1 MRTDEGRLWNATK
14 AVGRGL
20 AKGVVAAHNAATKA
34 AAGAKEFYDASY
46 KNRKYRA
53 PDWESVAKEVAD
65 EISETLQYV
74 DKKLVLKWSRYIIE
88 EIAKQDARVGKFASD
103 FAN

>member
-1 MRTDEGRLWNATK
+1 MRTDEGKLWNATK

-20 AKGVVAAHNAATKA
+20 ATGVSKAHNAATRA

-46 KNRKYRA
+46 KKRKYRA

-88 EIAKQDARVGKFASD
+88 EIAKQDAKIGKFSAD

>member
-20 AKGVVAAHNAATKA
+20 AKAHNAATKA
-34 AAGAKEFYDASY
+34 AAGAKEFYDSSY
-46 KNRKYRA
+46 RKRKYRA
-53 PDWESVAKEVAD
+53 PDWQSVAQEVAD

-88 EIAKQDARVGKFASD
+88 EIAKQDARIGKFSSD

>member
-1 MRTDEGRLWNATK
+1 MRTDEGKLWNATK
-14 AVGRGL
+14 AVGSGL
-20 AKGVVAAHNAATKA
+20 VKGVSKAHNAATRA
-34 AAGAKEFYDASY
+34 AAGAKEFDDASY
-46 KNRKYRA
+46 KKRKYRA

-65 EISETLQYV
+65 KISETLQYV

-88 EIAKQDARVGKFASD
+88 EIAKRDAKIGKFSAD

>member
-1 MRTDEGRLWNATK
+1 MRTDEGTLWNATK

-20 AKGVVAAHNAATKA
+20 VKGAAAAHNAATKA
-34 AAGAKEFYDASY
+34 AAGAKEFYDSSY
-46 KNRKYRA
+46 RKRNYRA
-53 PDWESVAKEVAD
+53 PDWQSVAQEVAD

-88 EIAKQDARVGKFASD
+88 EIAKQDAKIGKFASD